1 MIKFNNIE
9 MSIEGGKV
17 KINGFPI
24 VEVGLTG
31 ENRNSHLGAKQ
42 ICLSETPT
50 LNYVSHEYK
59 RTTLFVV
66 LRNEKIEV
74 VAEFK
79 EYDGVQGFSVKLK
92 VQNISD
98 KNVRIENISFVYGLG
113 KSVNESDDIC
123 FTRFL
128 QSHHAECQ
136 PKTKTLF
143 DEGLSPLSPNSQIRV
158 AHGNVGSWSTK
169 EELPLGLL
177 SCKNNYLA
185 FQIESC
191 NNRYYEISDFNG
203 NLYLNLSLGC
213 CEFCGWSKTLKP
225 GEQYETKTI
234 SMFFANC
241 LNDVMADLT
250 IYRRQLMHSCEA
262 DTNLPVIFNE
272 YMHLSWDSPEENR
285 TKSIAPEIA
294 KLGVKYYV
302 IDCGWHNEEPGDK
315 VYPYVGQWKE
325 SKVRFPHGLKTTT
338 DYIRSLGMKPGLW
351 IEPEIIG
358 YKCNEMLQYYDE
370 ECFIYR
376 FGEKI
381 CVQGRYFLD
390 FRNEKVILYMN
401 ETIRRMIED
410 YGAEYI
416 KIDYNQDIGIGA
428 DDVDGFGAGI
438 EKCANAF
445 FDWTDKIRR
454 KFPSVVFEW
463 CASGGMRLDWESLS
477 RFSVASTSDQTDYK
491 KYPYIVGNI
500 FAATLPEQA
509 GVWSYPVA
517 SPGSIGV
524 VYEPSED
531 YIENNISAERV
542 TMNMVNAILGRV
554 HLASRIDLLN
564 GELLRLVKE
573 GVDYYNSLTDIK
585 KKAYPY
591 LPLGFARYGD
601 SVVACGLKYLNK
613 IYLAVWNLKGENKA
627 IIPINEKVI
636 SVKVGYPMQLE
647 TKYSFNNGKLT
658 VHFNEITARLFEI
671 ELLLE

>member
-1 MIKFNNIE
+1 
-9 MSIEGGKV
+9 
-17 KINGFPI
+17 
-24 VEVGLTG
+24 
-31 ENRNSHLGAKQ
+31 
-42 ICLSETPT
+42 
-50 LNYVSHEYK
+50 
-59 RTTLFVV
+59 
-66 LRNEKIEV
+66 
-74 VAEFK
+74 
-79 EYDGVQGFSVKLK
+79 
-92 VQNISD
+92 
-98 KNVRIENISFVYGLG
+98 
-113 KSVNESDDIC
+113 
-123 FTRFL
+123 
-128 QSHHAECQ
+128 
-136 PKTKTLF
+136 
-143 DEGLSPLSPNSQIRV
+143 
-158 AHGNVGSWSTK
+158 
-169 EELPLGLL
+169 
-177 SCKNNYLA
+177 
-185 FQIESC
+185 
-191 NNRYYEISDFNG
+191 
-203 NLYLNLSLGC
+203 
-213 CEFCGWSKTLKP
+213 
-225 GEQYETKTI
+225 
-234 SMFFANC
+234 
-241 LNDVMADLT
+241 
-250 IYRRQLMHSCEA
+250 
-262 DTNLPVIFNE
+262 
-272 YMHLSWDSPEENR
+272 
-285 TKSIAPEIA
+285 
-294 KLGVKYYV
+294 
-302 IDCGWHNEEPGDK
+302 
-315 VYPYVGQWKE
+315 
-325 SKVRFPHGLKTTT
+325 
-338 DYIRSLGMKPGLW
+338 
-351 IEPEIIG
+351 
-358 YKCNEMLQYYDE
+358 
-370 ECFIYR
+370 
-376 FGEKI
+376 
-381 CVQGRYFLD
+381 
-390 FRNEKVILYMN
+390 MN

-445 FDWTDKIRR
+445 FDWMDKIRR

-601 SVVACGLKYLNK
+601 LVVACGLKYLNK